1 MHDIPQ
7 QGEIQRVNTQQKKS
21 DPEPTGNGIIPF
33 QTYKYSHYRTEKDQQ
48 IPSPQ
53 LHLFRGIPTNPAFRI
68 PEYRKEPQRDKQVKH
83 SHHVCR
89 VIKSREPLLSGQQET
104 TCYQQSPESHVTLRV
119 IQSQK
124 MIAPVT
130 QIPCLGPVPRSQRQ
144 QGKHPHL
151 HRQEVKAQHG
161 INHRRQ

>member
-89 VIKSREPLLSGQQET
+89 VIKSREPLLSGQQKT
-104 TCYQQSPESHVTLRV
+104 TRYQQSPESHVTLRV
-119 IQSQK
+119 IQ
-124 MIAPVT
+124 A
-130 QIPCLGPVPRSQRQ
+130 
-144 QGKHPHL
+144 
-151 HRQEVKAQHG
+151 
-161 INHRRQ
+161 